1 MILEIKYLC
10 NVEIIMVSS
19 QKGTIFQNI
28 FGDTVCRQI
37 QITEHFLRFRN
48 GQLERWWDLKDTDW
62 NQPQLM
68 DNTSGKPVGRV
79 TKTIAPENGWL
90 EVEISFWEGLFSG
103 AFLVWGMVSKD
114 SW

>member
-10 NVEIIMVSS
+10 NVEIIMISS

-28 FGDTVCRQI
+28 FGNTVCRQI

-62 NQPQLM
+62 NQRAVDGQYIWQ
-68 DNTSGKPVGRV
+68 TS
-79 TKTIAPENGWL
+79 
-90 EVEISFWEGLFSG
+90 WEGY
-103 AFLVWGMVSKD
+103 
-114 SW
+114 